1 LRSAAIDAAHA
12 GARRHRDLRPDFARE
27 GERGG
32 GDVDGIT
39 RAPAAA
45 AIIAAERPTP
55 PQP

>member
-1 LRSAAIDAAHA
+1 LRRAAIDAAHA